1 MGARRSG
8 GEGAAACG
16 YTSRITITLTCGWGR
31 WSGGGVGLPSAHLE
45 VMEADLVAAEGD
57 RRIGRGR
64 VDGVVTQHDP
74 LSEAFGIREDPARDH
89 IGIARRGK
97 DADVAHVTFRVPCE
111 QFGSIP
117 FRPRPVTGSDG
128 VQPPASPT
136 RITPPASPHP
146 HHPTRITPLA
156 LPYRITP
163 PASLTCRRQTVWA
176 RGTSVLAFHLFIDTL
191 DAVYLSRDTSVHPSR
206 DASVHPSRDASVH
219 PSRDAGASISVAV
232 RHVQQ
237 TCNPMDPYHRR
248 RIVRIPLDPHTA
260 H

>member
-128 VQPPASPT
+128 VQPPASP
-136 RITPPASPHP
+136 HP
-146 HHPTRITPLA
+146 HHSPAGGRPFGPEVPVSSPSISSSIHLTPYTCHVTPACTRHVTPA
-156 LPYRITP
+156 CTRHVTP
-163 PASLTCRRQTVWA
+163 ACTRHVTPAR
-176 RGTSVLAFHLFIDTL
+176 
-191 DAVYLSRDTSVHPSR
+191 PSR
-206 DASVHPSRDASVH
+206 LQCVM
-219 PSRDAGASISVAV
+219 
-232 RHVQQ
+232 
-237 TCNPMDPYHRR
+237 CNRPATPWT
-248 RIVRIPLDPHTA
+248 HTTGGV
-260 H
+260 